1 MSGREHIR
9 KKSRSQLNS
18 TSVPNP
24 LQRRRLKAPPQIQS
38 ALSQQQSAS
47 SIPEQLDRAS
57 QFNHNFLDVPVEA
70 SQTAQ
75 PSPPIQ
81 AKVDVGGFGNQ
92 EQGEIAIANPGES
105 QEQDFS
111 AEEQTVEQEQ
121 ISAGEGTENQDAGDS
136 NSDQNISDREQE
148 SEVVQRQSETSQAQ
162 VEKASRFNHNFL
174 EVPVNTPGA
183 IPTPIQRSVNFS
195 NLGDSYPQED
205 VSVVDPV
212 KNSLNLFKTQTIQR
226 EENVEGEDLE
236 KESETEDEL
245 IQKKD
250 ISVVDPVKNSLNL
263 FKTQTIQRKESVE
276 GEELEQ
282 ESETEGELIQKK
294 DVSVVDPVR
303 NSLNL
308 FKAQTIQRK
317 ESAEA
322 EELEQESE
330 TEGDPVQMKS
340 AKDIS
345 FQQRENKPENKE
357 RQKLFVPKLTDTV
370 QQHGAIAAKSI
381 TQVANK
387 ANKLQAKEQITV
399 SETKQVIQ
407 RRENPNPEKGAGNQ
421 PQPAQAA
428 PVATQPAAPA
438 APAGGSGATP
448 VAPTVAAVPMAAGGG
463 GAGATQKGTQQATPG
478 GAAGGSAGATGG
490 KTPASPQ
497 QDPGFQAAVNKA
509 KGVAQD
515 KKKHDPAQAESKEAQ
530 DAAQPPA
537 NEVESK
543 AQDQQVQEMNQ
554 QQPGTFNAEAFK
566 AKLMEKIAAIIP
578 NNEEDAKKFKESNE
592 LDSVKQDV
600 SSQVTEEQK
609 QAAGPIEEKTKE
621 APNTSGVEAKPVTPM
636 QPPQAGS
643 PPQDIGAE
651 QAAPKPK
658 PDSEISAPLKANSQE
673 LNQEL
678 AKAKVSEETLEKKSN
693 EPQFVEAVGAKKEA
707 QTHAQEAPQT
717 YRQDEKATINK
728 AQAEAKTTS
737 QTQLEGMHG
746 ERSQLLTQV
755 MGAQSETQGK
765 DTQERT
771 KIANEINGIYETT
784 KKEVETVLSNID
796 EEVTKKFDAGAAT
809 AKQIF
814 ENHVDKEM
822 AAWEQ
827 QRYGEWYDV
836 TGWDERVSDAWNGL
850 PPEVNQFFVDGRQMY
865 LDSMDATL
873 TDIANFVAKK
883 LNDAKQK
890 ITEGKQKIQKH
901 VAGLPENLRQVG
913 QEAAQNIQGKFDQLE
928 ESVNNK
934 QDELIDSLAQKYSEN
949 LQQLDAEIEKKKEEN
964 KGLKDKAKDAI
975 VGTVQTIMQLKD
987 MLMGV
992 LAKAAGAI
1000 DKIILDPIGFLGNL
1014 VSGIKKGFQ
1023 NFVGN
1028 IWEHLKKG
1036 LLGWLTGTMAKA
1048 GIQMPESFDLKSIFT
1063 LVMQVLGFAY
1073 DAIKSRTVKALGKNG
1088 EKIFNALE
1096 TTFEIFVIL
1105 KNEGLAGLWKFIQ
1118 DKIGDLK
1125 VMVIDTI
1132 QNFVIESVIKQGV
1145 LWVISLLNPASAF
1158 VKACKMI
1165 YDVIMF
1171 FIERGSQIVEL
1182 VNAVM
1187 ESVTAIASGAVDGA
1201 AKLIEN
1207 ALSTAL
1213 PVVISFMASLLGL
1226 GGISEKIQDII
1237 GKVKEPI
1244 DKAIDWLIAQAVTFA
1259 KKLGKAIGF
1268 GKDDQGKAEDGT
1280 DPQKKARL
1288 DAAVNEVQQLMVAP
1302 GASVKSVEE
1311 KLPEIQSKY
1320 ELKSINLV
1328 KEKKGVYHV
1337 HATINPTLDGPPGVL
1352 FTPEELQ
1359 ELEAV
1364 AKDFSLQIN
1373 QKEKE
1378 KPGTKAKFLAD
1389 PEGFIRAGKVN
1400 KSGDVVEAAGT
1411 PGIEQLAAEGGLSV
1425 VKNAYIQFIDA
1436 AGNPIGGRGPEL
1448 DFLILGSSG
1457 VTEIV
1462 SAKLKPGEYKPK
1474 QDRKLLGHFVNM
1486 PLTTPDI
1493 VTYTQTNFGN
1503 NKAYANIASAKVISN
1518 LGEELLG
1525 SFRAKYL
1532 SKVVVDTI
1540 TVTSLTPGPEASQ
1553 GLQLRVTEPQLLA
1566 KVVELMKKYL

>member
-1 MSGREHIR
+1 
-9 KKSRSQLNS
+9 
-18 TSVPNP
+18 
-24 LQRRRLKAPPQIQS
+24 
-38 ALSQQQSAS
+38 
-47 SIPEQLDRAS
+47 
-57 QFNHNFLDVPVEA
+57 
-70 SQTAQ
+70 
-75 PSPPIQ
+75 
-81 AKVDVGGFGNQ
+81 
-92 EQGEIAIANPGES
+92 
-105 QEQDFS
+105 
-111 AEEQTVEQEQ
+111 
-121 ISAGEGTENQDAGDS
+121 
-136 NSDQNISDREQE
+136 
-148 SEVVQRQSETSQAQ
+148 
-162 VEKASRFNHNFL
+162 
-174 EVPVNTPGA
+174 
-183 IPTPIQRSVNFS
+183 
-195 NLGDSYPQED
+195 
-205 VSVVDPV
+205 
-212 KNSLNLFKTQTIQR
+212 
-226 EENVEGEDLE
+226 
-236 KESETEDEL
+236 
-245 IQKKD
+245 
-250 ISVVDPVKNSLNL
+250 
-263 FKTQTIQRKESVE
+263 
-276 GEELEQ
+276 
-282 ESETEGELIQKK
+282 
-294 DVSVVDPVR
+294 
-303 NSLNL
+303 
-308 FKAQTIQRK
+308 
-317 ESAEA
+317 
-322 EELEQESE
+322 
-330 TEGDPVQMKS
+330 
-340 AKDIS
+340 
-345 FQQRENKPENKE
+345 
-357 RQKLFVPKLTDTV
+357 
-370 QQHGAIAAKSI
+370 
-381 TQVANK
+381 
-387 ANKLQAKEQITV
+387 
-399 SETKQVIQ
+399 
-407 RRENPNPEKGAGNQ
+407 
-421 PQPAQAA
+421 
-428 PVATQPAAPA
+428 
-438 APAGGSGATP
+438 
-448 VAPTVAAVPMAAGGG
+448 
-463 GAGATQKGTQQATPG
+463 
-478 GAAGGSAGATGG
+478 
-490 KTPASPQ
+490 
-497 QDPGFQAAVNKA
+497 
-509 KGVAQD
+509 
-515 KKKHDPAQAESKEAQ
+515 
-530 DAAQPPA
+530 
-537 NEVESK
+537 
-543 AQDQQVQEMNQ
+543 
-554 QQPGTFNAEAFK
+554 TFNAEAFK

-621 APNTSGVEAKPVTPM
+621 APNTSGVEPKPVTPM

-673 LNQEL
+673 LDQEL

-796 EEVTKKFDAGAAT
+796 GEVTKKFDAGAAT

-873 TDIANFVAKK
+873 TDIANFVAQK
-883 LNDAKQK
+883 LNEAKQK

-1187 ESVTAIASGAVDGA
+1187 ESVKAIASGAVDGA

-1244 DKAIDWLIAQAVTFA
+1244 DKAIDWLIAQAVQFA
-1259 KKLGKAIGF
+1259 KKIGKAIGF
-1268 GKDDQGKAEDGT
+1268 GKDEKGKDNKDGEPNKLEDSEVGKTINFSAKGESHRLWIDIKGTSVTVMVASEVSPVETKLKDWQRQLDANKELLGEKRPQALSFLGTARERLGITQQEGEETTRDMQTAQQQPQNEAAVDQAEEADNKTEQAEQSLADIIKQLFELFGEQDT
-1280 DPQKKARL
+1280 TEAVSLPSRGVIDETKKRL
-1288 DAAVNEVQQLMVAP
+1288 DDENKWLKESQHEAESEYEKRKSANEPQQGDWGRFKKDLEQYASRLKFGGYSKRLEEILGNWEAAEALLKGAPDDKSELIEEFNQGQKDAEELNQELKKLPQERPKKPIEESSSKEQQDEEKINLKDKRSLRVAP
-1302 GASVKSVEE
+1302 TSSKGQLVSSRQEQLPYAVAKAVDDLQTTMNDLYREEAKFGDGSSAFLVMLEQFAGGVGNAPVPLTAKIEKDKETGKLEVKEFLHREKCKSYIDGFRRILRELDAKIKNELQKNALTQGVIPRIEHEIDKMEE
-1311 KLPEIQSKY
+1311 AIKWADKFKGGHISEDRIEESLEIYTWAKAHREQFD
-1320 ELKSINLV
+1320 LIFV
-1328 KEKKGVYHV
+1328 KEK
-1337 HATINPTLDGPPGVL
+1337 IN
-1352 FTPEELQ
+1352 EIQ
-1359 ELEAV
+1359 EL
-1364 AKDFSLQIN
+1364 K
-1373 QKEKE
+1373 KK
-1378 KPGTKAKFLAD
+1378 
-1389 PEGFIRAGKVN
+1389 
-1400 KSGDVVEAAGT
+1400 VEA
-1411 PGIEQLAAEGGLSV
+1411 
-1425 VKNAYIQFIDA
+1425 KNK
-1436 AGNPIGGRGPEL
+1436 E
-1448 DFLILGSSG
+1448 
-1457 VTEIV
+1457 
-1462 SAKLKPGEYKPK
+1462 
-1474 QDRKLLGHFVNM
+1474 
-1486 PLTTPDI
+1486 
-1493 VTYTQTNFGN
+1493 
-1503 NKAYANIASAKVISN
+1503 
-1518 LGEELLG
+1518 
-1525 SFRAKYL
+1525 L
-1532 SKVVVDTI
+1532 SKKQ
-1540 TVTSLTPGPEASQ
+1540 EESQ
-1553 GLQLRVTEPQLLA
+1553 EDNT
-1566 KVVELMKKYL
+1566 